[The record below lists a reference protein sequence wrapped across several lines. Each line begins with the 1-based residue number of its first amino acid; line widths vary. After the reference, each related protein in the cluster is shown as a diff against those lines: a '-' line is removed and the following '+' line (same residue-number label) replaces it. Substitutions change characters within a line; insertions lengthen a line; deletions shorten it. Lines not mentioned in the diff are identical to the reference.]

1 MRATH
6 YLKFVADV
14 RRYRPL
20 AIIALSALVVAPAFP
35 QVISQELS
43 TTEFLGRFAEAMAAI
58 SVLVWAVSSLVI
70 RYAMQHVRAEL
81 GPMSARDAND

>member
-1 MRATH
+1 
-6 YLKFVADV
+6 
-14 RRYRPL
+14 
-20 AIIALSALVVAPAFP
+20 
-35 QVISQELS
+35 
-43 TTEFLGRFAEAMAAI
+43 MAAI